1 MIQMDFTFR
10 PIGVI
15 KTPNKDREGSPVH
28 PRYATGMKGQV
39 VLDQHFVKGLK
50 DLDGFSHMIVVFVLD
65 RSPGYN
71 LEVIPYHD
79 TGLRGLFS
87 TRSPNRPNPVGISVV
102 KILSIKDNVI
112 TFEGPDMLDD
122 SPLLDIKPYIPD
134 FDDTEEIRIGWF
146 EGKLFRDGNL
156 LSDDR

>member
-1 MIQMDFTFR
+1 MDFTFK

-15 KTPNKDREGSPVH
+15 KTPNKQREHSPVH
-28 PRYATGMKGQV
+28 PRYARDLKGKV
-39 VLDQHFVKGLK
+39 ILDHCFTKGLK
-50 DLDGFSHMIVVFVLD
+50 DLDGFSHMMIVFVLD

-79 TGLRGLFS
+79 TEFRGLFS
-87 TRSPNRPNPVGISVV
+87 TRSPNRPNPLGISVV
-102 KILSIKDNVI
+102 KILSIKDNII

-134 FDDTEEIRIGWF
+134 FDGPEEIRIGWL
-146 EGKLFRDGNL
+146 EGKLFKEGDL
-156 LSDDR
+156 LADDR